1 MKESAGI
8 VIRLNHS
15 KLLLCRPTNKT
26 LRIKSSR
33 IDKLWGPPK
42 GGIDAGETSVD
53 AAIRETREEIGII
66 IDPSQIIGKDPILIN
81 YGNKSGSIY
90 KKVYLYVV
98 DIESI
103 SQIGLD
109 SESVPTSFLQEEEID
124 MAYFMDKKEAS
135 QKLFHRFSHLT
146 DLI

>member
-8 VIRLNHS
+8 VIRLNNS

-26 LRIKSSR
+26 LRQSSDA
-33 IDKLWGPPK
+33 IDRLWGPPK
-42 GGIDAGETSVD
+42 GGIDPGETTLQ
-53 AAIRETREEIGII
+53 AAIRETHEEIGIK
-66 IDPSQIIGKDPILIN
+66 IDDSQITNKKPILIN
-81 YGNKSGSIY
+81 YGNKNGSVY

-98 DIESI
+98 DIDSI
-103 SQIGLD
+103 SQIGLE

-124 MAYFMDKKEAS
+124 MAYFMDRKEAS
-135 QKLFHRFSHLT
+135 KKLFHRFSHLV